1 MARRWRYNPG
11 NEGFHAQRHNQPR
24 TRPGY
29 HAMLDV
35 DAEIR
40 KALKGKDHPAL
51 LGYRAV
57 KAKMG
62 AKMTEAGRGEDKT
75 LSEEEVLAV
84 IAREIKERKEA
95 NEYLDESRPEYSE
108 NARIASLL
116 EAYLPARLS
125 PGEQEA
131 AIQTAL
137 VDVQAA
143 VPKDMGKVM
152 GALRQVQGLDMG
164 STSARVKELLAE
176 ME

>member
-1 MARRWRYNPG
+1 
-11 NEGFHAQRHNQPR
+11 
-24 TRPGY
+24 
-29 HAMLDV
+29 MLDV

-40 KALKGKDHPAL
+40 KALKGKHHAAL
-51 LGYRAV
+51 IGYRSV
-57 KAKMG
+57 KAKID
-62 AKMTEAGRGEDKT
+62 AKRTEAGRGEDKA

-95 NEYLDESRPEYSE
+95 NEYLDESRPEHQE

-131 AIQTAL
+131 AIQSAIAGA
-137 VDVQAA
+137 QAA
-143 VPKDMGKVM
+143 GPRDMGKVM

-164 STSARVKELLAE
+164 SASARVKELLGE
-176 ME
+176 MG